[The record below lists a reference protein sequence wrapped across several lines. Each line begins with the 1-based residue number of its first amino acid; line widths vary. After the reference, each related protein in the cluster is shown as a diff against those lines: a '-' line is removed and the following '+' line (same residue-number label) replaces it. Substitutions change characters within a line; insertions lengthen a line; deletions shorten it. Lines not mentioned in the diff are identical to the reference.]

1 MNGTCTMTYDKER
14 HEFKIESMPEILL
27 DLIIDAMWER
37 AEYKW
42 ISELLSDEEATAL
55 ADAGVLIEEED

>member
-1 MNGTCTMTYDKER
+1 MNGTCTMTYDKEK
-14 HEFKIESMPEILL
+14 HEFKIERVPEVIM
-27 DLIIDAMWER
+27 DLIIESMWNR

-55 ADAGVLIEEED
+55 AAAGVVQED